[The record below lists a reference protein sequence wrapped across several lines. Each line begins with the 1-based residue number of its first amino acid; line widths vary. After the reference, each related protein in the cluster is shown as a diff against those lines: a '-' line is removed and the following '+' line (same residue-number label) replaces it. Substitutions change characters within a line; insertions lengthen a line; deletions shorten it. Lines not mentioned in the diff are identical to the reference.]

1 MTKTPAQLDREVA
14 EVLTRGA
21 SVDGKQPLYLR
32 KIAPRWNNWLFSTV
46 ICGSIEAWYRMH

>member
-21 SVDGKQPLYLR
+21 SVDGKQPLYGHTSEATAYLVGDYPSGFR
-32 KIAPRWNNWLFSTV
+32 KKTQIR
-46 ICGSIEAWYRMH
+46 Y